1 MYHFHGE
8 TEDISFSSF
17 YFFNWDRKWDRKISP
32 KCVNNLAVQIVY
44 KQVISLLLEIKS
56 QRLFIRQNKLWI
68 KAIEK
73 TKMKDKFVCV
83 YSIKKDSLASLL
95 PDPDPL

>member
-8 TEDISFSSF
+8 TEDISSSSF
-17 YFFNWDRKWDRKISP
+17 YFFNWDRKWDRKISS

-56 QRLFIRQNKLWI
+56 QGLFIRQNKLWI
-68 KAIEK
+68 KAINGLRWK
-73 TKMKDKFVCV
+73 TSLFVFIV
-83 YSIKKDSLASLL
+83 
-95 PDPDPL
+95 